1 MKLNFGF
8 LIYGAAFLTAAM
20 FTACSD
26 DDDQV
31 LPGYTI
37 TTVSFDK
44 VPESMIAV
52 DEYGS
57 NYYSSYD
64 GEQVKSGYMA
74 RIGETDTY
82 VQFPV
87 NYLWQEWVPG
97 NPWKYEFYNGGFV
110 VSDFTN
116 MTGADYKN
124 QCSVYNQS
132 GGHNDANFIVANGY
146 SVANGASVSYDKCAK
161 IYLTDKTG
169 YQVVLSDPDQPVSG
183 EAHYGTFNSVWVC
196 NTTYSYL
203 AMKDG
208 NGIAHALKDDNG
220 WFKVVF
226 VAMDKN
232 CKPTGKTVSYYLAN
246 FDASKP
252 TESGL
257 DNEIRTGWNKVDL
270 SGLGDNVCTVAID
283 FEGSDVG
290 AYGINT
296 PAYVALDDLEIKVN
310 E

>member
-31 LPGYTI
+31 LPVYTI

-97 NPWKYEFYNGGFV
+97 NPWMYEFYNGGFV

-146 SVANGASVSYDKCAK
+146 SVANGSSVSYDKCAK

-169 YQVVLSDPDQPVSG
+169 YQVVASDPDQPVSG

-246 FDASKP
+246 FDASK
-252 TESGL
+252 TKESGL

-270 SGLGDNVCTVAID
+270 SSLGDNVCTVAID

>member
-31 LPGYTI
+31 LPVYTI

-97 NPWKYEFYNGGFV
+97 NPWMYEFYNGGFV

-116 MTGADYKN
+116 MTGADYTN

-146 SVANGASVSYDKCAK
+146 SVANGSSVSYDKCAK

-169 YQVVLSDPDQPVSG
+169 YQVVASDPDQPVSG
-183 EAHYGTFNSVWVC
+183 EAHYGTF
-196 NTTYSYL
+196 
-203 AMKDG
+203 
-208 NGIAHALKDDNG
+208 
-220 WFKVVF
+220 
-226 VAMDKN
+226 
-232 CKPTGKTVSYYLAN
+232 
-246 FDASKP
+246 
-252 TESGL
+252 
-257 DNEIRTGWNKVDL
+257 
-270 SGLGDNVCTVAID
+270 
-283 FEGSDVG
+283 
-290 AYGINT
+290 
-296 PAYVALDDLEIKVN
+296 
-310 E
+310 